1 MVTNLEI
8 PIETV
13 EKSLEIA
20 KKHKVTTVLNFAPA
34 SVEKLNEKIF
44 EHTDYLILN
53 EIEISQLSKINV
65 ESIEDVKKASFFLL
79 EKYHINLGIIVTLGE
94 KGVFFIN
101 ANDKSYFHVP
111 TEKVKVV
118 DTSVNE

>member
-8 PIETV
+8 PVDSV

-34 SVEKLNEKIF
+34 SVEKVNEKIF
-44 EHTDYLILN
+44 ENTDYLILN
-53 EIEISQLSKINV
+53 QVEIGQLSRINIK
-65 ESIEDVKKASFFLL
+65 STEDIKKASFFLL

-111 TEKVKVV
+111 SEKVQVV
-118 DTSVNE
+118 DTSVT